1 MLLVA
6 LSAFLFQTLQFKQF
20 PVDILDP
27 SDDENSSLKS
37 YEKSAKDFASK
48 YLNGKNTELHT
59 RVMT

>member
-27 SDDENSSLKS
+27 SDDENLSL
-37 YEKSAKDFASK
+37 KSAKDFASK